1 MKFFCRSKILVG
13 RLSNC
18 RKEAGVIL
26 LICLYGA
33 FAHAQK
39 PAGRSLHTLQ
49 NWVNP
54 GKNHLLRVSARIGSI
69 GYLESKKPML
79 PDFSPKKS
87 PTFAPALSPPCWSA
101 DDLPFFCRIEHDLG
115 KKTQVPVKFR
125 LGSVDYVDWLEGKR
139 PHPF

>member
-1 MKFFCRSKILVG
+1 MDFFCRSKILAG

-18 RKEAGVIL
+18 RKEAGAIIL
-26 LICLYGA
+26 FCLYSA
-33 FAHAQK
+33 FAHAQQ
-39 PAGRSLHTLQ
+39 PAGLSLHTLQ

-54 GKNHLLRVSARIGSI
+54 GNNRPVRASARIGSI
-69 GYLESKKPML
+69 GFIESKKTML
-79 PDFSPKKS
+79 PDFSPKK
-87 PTFAPALSPPCWSA
+87 PPIFAPALAPSCWDA

-115 KKTQVPVKFR
+115 RKTQIPVKFR

>member
-1 MKFFCRSKILVG
+1 MDFFCRSKILAG

-18 RKEAGVIL
+18 RKEAGAVL
-26 LICLYGA
+26 LICLCSV
-33 FAHAQK
+33 FADAQQ

-49 NWVNP
+49 NWVSP
-54 GKNHLLRVSARIGSI
+54 GNNRLVRASARIGSF
-69 GYLESKKPML
+69 GFVESKKPML
-79 PDFSPKKS
+79 PEFFLKKS
-87 PTFAPALSPPCWSA
+87 PTFAPALSQPCWSA

-115 KKTQVPVKFR
+115 RKTQIPVKFR